1 MKLSVIVPVYNVER
15 YLNRCLDSVVAAA
28 EAVSMRCNIEI
39 ICIDDGS
46 TDGSSE
52 ILRDY
57 AKRDNRIKLIR
68 QNNQGLAAARNVG
81 LDIASGNWIS
91 FVDSDDWVDKSYF
104 KALLDAAERDGAQ
117 IASVCV
123 KTCSPEEYWCS
134 NKGVPATAWGKVY
147 WSELWNEVRFPNG
160 RLHEDEFTVHK
171 VVFKCDRIAGIEDA
185 LYRYTRR
192 SDSIM
197 HKVDERNLHDWLEGC
212 DIQAK
217 YLKPISSRAYA
228 VALAKKIQVEHWL
241 GNVREEDVAE
251 YAKAMHGRIGRYFW
265 ADHYRHPILINWL
278 TWHVLTAIR
287 LVLGR

>member
-1 MKLSVIVPVYNVER
+1 MKLSVIVPVYNVKR
-15 YLNRCLDSVVAAA
+15 YLNRCLDSVVAATDV
-28 EAVSMRCNIEI
+28 VSTRCHTEI

-52 ILRDY
+52 ILHEY
-57 AKRDNRIKLIR
+57 ANYGSRIKLIS

-81 LDIASGNWIS
+81 LDVVSGNWIS
-91 FVDSDDWVDKSYF
+91 FVDSDDWVDESYF
-104 KALLDAAERDGAQ
+104 VALLDAAERDDAQ
-117 IASVCV
+117 IASVCA

-134 NKGVPATAWGKVY
+134 SNGIPATAWGKVY
-147 WSELWNEVRFPNG
+147 RSELWNDVRFPNG

-171 VVFKCDRIAGIEDA
+171 VVFKCDRIAGIEKP

-197 HKVDERNLHDWLEGC
+197 HNVDERNLSDWLEGC

-217 YLKPISSRAYA
+217 YLKPISNRAYA

-241 GNVREEDVAE
+241 GNVQEEDVAE
-251 YAKAMHGRIGRYFW
+251 YAKAMHCRIGRYFW
-265 ADHYRHPILINWL
+265 PEHYRHPILINRL
-278 TWHVLTAIR
+278 TWYVLMTMR
-287 LVLGR
+287 SMFGR